1 MRPIQRLSVVIGRIS
16 WVSSST
22 PRCCIVYDDEF
33 RSDFAEGLRRDPS
46 TEAMQRGFEE
56 LADTLGKLVDRPDEA
71 SLVVA
76 VSLASAVQRR
86 QPGVA
91 YHSDRG
97 TGAVAARTMRRA
109 DGRVEVI
116 IESSFLTEVDAYG
129 QGRFTAAGQPQ
140 LSRRGLAQMRKT
152 IIHEAQHATMHQR
165 NSGYDQFEVGEHAGD
180 YPRWDYAVAAK
191 ILDEYRAEWNAAQ
204 HDSRQPP
211 SVNDVLDVLGHLGS
225 ELAAADARYQAEPDP
240 AAVATLMEDV
250 YNACAAYWTWMAY
263 WAAQFRGN
271 QILVGAETQNL
282 NLWKRYVGSTW
293 EGLIQILDEVPI
305 EDLGAPEA
313 KLRQAAARVARH
325 WVPQSLH
332 HTGFRHVVTTGGEA
346 FYIDHHNFP
355 SERR

>member
-1 MRPIQRLSVVIGRIS
+1 
-16 WVSSST
+16 VSSNT
-22 PRCCIVYDDEF
+22 PRCRIVYDDEF

-56 LADTLGKLVDRPDEA
+56 LADTLGKLVDRPDA
-71 SLVVA
+71 VALVVA

-86 QPGVA
+86 QPGAA

-97 TGAVAARTMRRA
+97 TGTVAARTMRRA
-109 DGRVEVI
+109 DGRIEVI
-116 IESSFLTEVDAYG
+116 IESGFLTKVDAYG

-165 NSGYDQFEVGEHAGD
+165 NSGYDQFEVSEHASN

-211 SVNDVLDVLGHLGS
+211 SVTDVLDALEHLGS
-225 ELAAADARYQAEPDP
+225 ELAAADARYQAVPTP
-240 AAVATLMEDV
+240 VAVATLMEDV

-271 QILVGAETQNL
+271 QVLVGAEIQNL
-282 NLWKRYVGSTW
+282 NLWKRYVGPTW
-293 EGLIQILDEVPI
+293 AGLYQILDEVPI
-305 EDLGAPEA
+305 EDRGATEVR
-313 KLRQAAARVARH
+313 LRQAAARVARQ
-325 WVPQSLH
+325 WVPQSLRQI
-332 HTGFRHVVTTGGEA
+332 GFRHEVVPGGEA
-346 FYIDHHNFP
+346 FYIDHHDFP
-355 SERR
+355 SERS

>member
-1 MRPIQRLSVVIGRIS
+1 
-16 WVSSST
+16 
-22 PRCCIVYDDEF
+22 
-33 RSDFAEGLRRDPS
+33 
-46 TEAMQRGFEE
+46 
-56 LADTLGKLVDRPDEA
+56 
-71 SLVVA
+71 
-76 VSLASAVQRR
+76 
-86 QPGVA
+86 
-91 YHSDRG
+91 
-97 TGAVAARTMRRA
+97 MRRT
-109 DGRVEVI
+109 DGDIEVI
-116 IESSFLTEVDAYG
+116 IESGFLTEVDAYG

-165 NSGYDQFEVGEHAGD
+165 NSGYDQFEVSKHASD

-211 SVNDVLDVLGHLGS
+211 SVNDTLDVLEHLGS
-225 ELAAADARYQAEPDP
+225 ELAAADARYQAAPTP
-240 AAVATLMEDV
+240 VAVATLMEDV
-250 YNACAAYWTWMAY
+250 YNACAAYWTWIAY

-271 QILVGAETQNL
+271 QILVGAEIQNL

-293 EGLIQILDEVPI
+293 AALIQILDEVPI

-332 HTGFRHVVTTGGEA
+332 QIGFRHVVTPGGEA
-346 FYIDHHNFP
+346 FYIDHYDFP
-355 SERR
+355 SERS